1 VIRPAP
7 AIEAIAPMTPFI
19 GPEQLMRETGRSSLV
34 RLGANE
40 SAFGPSPKAVAAMS
54 AELDRLWWY
63 GDPDSYE
70 LREVL
75 ARKHGV
81 TIDEVLV
88 GAGID
93 DLMGLVVRAFVA
105 PGGAALTTRG
115 SYPTYNYHVHGYG
128 GRLVTANYRPDGRL
142 DLDELADVAVRER
155 ASVVY
160 LCNPD
165 NPSGTFIHKDEMTR
179 FFEAIPRDAV
189 FLLDEAYADFVDE
202 ADLLP
207 MQVEDRLI
215 RTRTFSKAYGLAGAR
230 IGYAIASE
238 PVLEILQKIRLQYG
252 VNRNAQIGALASLA
266 DEPFRLWVVDEV
278 AKARADY
285 YALARE
291 LGLGAIESQTNFVC
305 IDLGDAQ
312 RATRVLSELL
322 TRHGVWIRKPGLPP
336 LDRYVRVSAGTQP
349 MRAAFAAAFRDVV
362 AAVPSVLGSPMSEP
376 A

>member
-1 VIRPAP
+1 MIRPAP
-7 AIEAIAPMTPFI
+7 AIEAIAPMTPFV

-40 SAFGPSPKAVAAMS
+40 SAFGPSPMAVAAMS

-63 GDPDSYE
+63 GDPESYE
-70 LREVL
+70 LREAL

-81 TIDEVLV
+81 DVEEVLV

-128 GRLVTANYRPDGRL
+128 GRLVTVNYRADGRL
-142 DLDELADVAVRER
+142 DLDALVDAAQREH
-155 ASVVY
+155 ASVIY

-165 NPSGTFIHKDEMTR
+165 NPSGTFVGRDEIVR

-189 FLLDEAYADFVDE
+189 LLLDEAYADFVDE
-202 ADLLP
+202 DDLLP
-207 MQVEDRLI
+207 MQLEDRLI

-230 IGYAIASE
+230 IGYAIATQR
-238 PVLEILQKIRLQYG
+238 VLGILQKIRLQYG
-252 VNRNAQIGALASLA
+252 VNRNAQVGALASLA
-266 DEPFRLWVVDEV
+266 DEPFRQWVVDQV

-285 YALARE
+285 YALAND
-291 LGLGAIESQTNFVC
+291 LGLGAIESCTNFVC
-305 IDLGDAQ
+305 IDMGDAE
-312 RATRVLSELL
+312 RATRVMNDLL
-322 TRHGVWIRKPGLPP
+322 AHHGVWIRKPGLPP
-336 LDRYVRVSAGTQP
+336 LDRYVRISAGTSP
-349 MRAAFAAAFRDVV
+349 MRAAFAAAFREVV
-362 AAVPSVLGSPMSEP
+362 AAIPSVP

>member
-1 VIRPAP
+1 
-7 AIEAIAPMTPFI
+7 MTPFI

-81 TIDEVLV
+81 NVDEVLV

-312 RATRVLSELL
+312 RATRVMSELL
-322 TRHGVWIRKPGLPP
+322 RRHGVWIRKPGLPP